1 MVSILLLNVKFK
13 KIMRHTIIAAS
24 AFLFSQLSFAQ
35 TKDVGA
41 FTSLKVFDKI
51 PVELVSSSS
60 YKAELS
66 GSKSNDIEL
75 VNSGS
80 ELKVRMKTTQILQGD
95 DVKVVLYY
103 KDLNSIQASQG
114 ARITSGDAIKSTKLD
129 VISNEGSL
137 VDLNIEA
144 SMMEGKVNTGG
155 ALKLSG
161 TTDTQSVVVNT
172 GGQYDG
178 KDLDTKITSITT
190 NAGGKAVVTASKSV
204 DATTRAGGVIDVYG
218 NPQTRNQKKIA
229 GGKIN
234 YH

>member
-1 MVSILLLNVKFK
+1 
-13 KIMRHTIIAAS
+13 MRHTIIAAS